1 MIRPLLLID
10 PDVPPRS
17 SRKKFITCSG
27 CLSSCLHREIK
38 FKMTVFF
45 EPIFS
50 TFGGFNMILVF
61 YAKSGL
67 FFVSVSMI
75 RVSRSLYLLAFLSAI
90 SASFC
95 SYFLAFS
102 FSSFFLFLSFF
113 LAKSMTSICSNSSLM
128 KYYIKLLLISYSF
141 LSLKKS
147 VFLLSKDKHYG
158 AFSKVKQIKKTI
170 DEQFLSSLY
179 PPRSPISSCV

>member
-1 MIRPLLLID
+1 MFCLLHNWHCTYSVIYFLNKFSTLLEVKIVFIIRPLLLID

-27 CLSSCLHREIK
+27 CLSSCLQSEIK

-50 TFGGFNMILVF
+50 TLGGLSMIFVF

-67 FFVSVSMI
+67 FFV
-75 RVSRSLYLLAFLSAI
+75 RVSIMRANKSLYLLAFFSAI

-113 LAKSMTSICSNSSLM
+113 LAKSMTSICSNSSLINIRILN
-128 KYYIKLLLISYSF
+128 YYYYLTFSIANTLIIF
-141 LSLKKS
+141 IQKIL
-147 VFLLSKDKHYG
+147 
-158 AFSKVKQIKKTI
+158 
-170 DEQFLSSLY
+170 E
-179 PPRSPISSCV
+179 